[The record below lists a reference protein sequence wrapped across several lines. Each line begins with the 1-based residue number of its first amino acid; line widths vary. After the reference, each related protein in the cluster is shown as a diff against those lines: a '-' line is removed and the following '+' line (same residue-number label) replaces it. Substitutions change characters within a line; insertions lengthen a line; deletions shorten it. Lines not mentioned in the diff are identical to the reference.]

1 MIRKILFIA
10 TIIALISC
18 NLKSNDFP
26 FYKQK
31 TTQECGPTCL
41 KMIFEYYGDKISLDS
56 INKLSKLDSI
66 EGTNLLNLSDT
77 AETLG
82 YRTLAIKID
91 FEKFKEAPLPAMLH
105 WNNNHFVVIYKIEN
119 DSISIADPAIG
130 LYKLNINEF
139 KEHWCANPDYENEGI
154 ALLIEKLNSKEKMKH
169 KVNQKRKKN
178 THK

>member
-1 MIRKILFIA
+1 MIRKIFFIG

-18 NLKSNDFP
+18 KLESKDFP

-56 INKLSKLDSI
+56 INILSKLDSI
-66 EGTNLLNLSDT
+66 EGTNLLNLCDT
-77 AETLG
+77 AETLR

-91 FEKFKEAPLPAMLH
+91 FEKFKEAPLPAILH
-105 WNNNHFVVIYKIEN
+105 WNNNHFVVVYKIEN
-119 DSISIADPAIG
+119 DSISIADPAVG
-130 LYKLNINEF
+130 LYNLGINEF
-139 KEHWCANPDYENEGI
+139 KKHWYANPDYVNEGI
-154 ALLIEKLNSKEKMKH
+154 ALLLEKMNSKEKIIYR
-169 KVNQKRKKN
+169 VNQKSKKN